1 MLVLNNVQY
10 LVFQALVPWYL
21 GRVQTEESV
30 RPHPVVEGYQ
40 DDVIAHQ
47 VFRTVDE
54 PEHFKTALAI
64 ILALIPP
71 VKVLKNFPYLMSTS
85 CTEPLCS
92 IDPMVWT
99 V

>member
-40 DDVIAHQ
+40 DDVITHQ
-47 VFRTVDE
+47 VLRTVDE
-54 PEHFKTALAI
+54 PENFKTSLAFI
-64 ILALIPP
+64 TAKIP
-71 VKVLKNFPYLMSTS
+71 LSS
-85 CTEPLCS
+85 RG
-92 IDPMVWT
+92 
-99 V
+99 